1 MENLLCLLA
10 GGSWSSWVRETLGL
24 CLKPK
29 VQGIVL
35 SEEEEDSR
43 AGAHLSSVLA

>member
-10 GGSWSSWVRETLGL
+10 GGSWSSWVQETLGL

-35 SEEEEDSR
+35 SEEDSR